1 MKNSS
6 PSLEAIKQAARDR
19 IADGAEGLFELSHQI
34 HAHPELAFEE
44 VRASHWLAEA
54 LGECAMEVRM
64 GICELPTAFEATTGS
79 GPLVVA
85 ICAEYDALPSIGHA
99 CGHNIIASSAVG
111 AALALAPLA
120 DDLGITLK
128 ILGTPA
134 EEGGGG
140 KILMLQR
147 GGFAGVHAAMMV
159 HPGPYESIQ
168 LECLAVSHL
177 KVSYHGRSSH
187 AAGAP
192 ELGINAADAMTIA
205 QVSIG
210 LLRQHLPP
218 GHRVHGIVTNGG
230 QAANIVPEEVEGEFF
245 VRAVS
250 LEDLVPIEGR
260 VRKCFEAGAVATGSS
275 LQIEELSPPYSEF
288 KADPGMACAYMRNA
302 VKLGREFPPSNP
314 ALLMSTDMANVSLAI
329 PAIHPML
336 AIGSLPAVNHQPE
349 FARAAISPTGDQAI
363 VDGAAAMAW
372 TVIDLA
378 TTGERQRLVLNA

>member
-1 MKNSS
+1 
-6 PSLEAIKQAARDR
+6 
-19 IADGAEGLFELSHQI
+19 
-34 HAHPELAFEE
+34 
-44 VRASHWLAEA
+44 
-54 LGECAMEVRM
+54 
-64 GICELPTAFEATTGS
+64 
-79 GPLVVA
+79 
-85 ICAEYDALPSIGHA
+85 
-99 CGHNIIASSAVG
+99 
-111 AALALAPLA
+111 
-120 DDLGITLK
+120 
-128 ILGTPA
+128 
-134 EEGGGG
+134 
-140 KILMLQR
+140 
-147 GGFAGVHAAMMV
+147 
-159 HPGPYESIQ
+159 
-168 LECLAVSHL
+168 
-177 KVSYHGRSSH
+177 
-187 AAGAP
+187 
-192 ELGINAADAMTIA
+192 MTIA